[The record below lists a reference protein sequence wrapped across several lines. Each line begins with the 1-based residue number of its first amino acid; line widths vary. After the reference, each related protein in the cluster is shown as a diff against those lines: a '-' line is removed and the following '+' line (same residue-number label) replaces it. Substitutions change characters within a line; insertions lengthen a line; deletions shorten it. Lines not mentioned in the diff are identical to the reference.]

1 MKEVISGKE
10 LEEITKKGVNLICD
24 AVGSTLGPSGNN
36 VIINSD
42 LSPYI
47 TNDGATIARTIS
59 SSDKRINTI
68 LELVKEASLK
78 TNEKVG
84 DGTTTT
90 LVLLQSIYN
99 EGLKEKN
106 RIKLK
111 KELNNKLDYII
122 GEINTMKRIP
132 TKEELINI
140 ATISSGDEEI
150 GKLVYEVYSK
160 MNNSFSIKLD
170 ESNTGKTYYEVE
182 KGYTLDVDISS
193 LYFKDSNE
201 IVLNNTYILI
211 IRGYLDNL
219 EVISD
224 IINEGL
230 VRNKNIVIFATD
242 YDERIRNEILLYYL
256 ESKKN
261 IFLFKTPDYAS
272 RKEQIEEDIK
282 VLSNSKIKNI
292 DYENIYF
299 NDLGLVNKV
308 IITKDNVSIINDND
322 SIDIYLE
329 KLKKELKN
337 IKEDYEKE
345 FIMDRISKLEKG
357 IATIYVGGNTK
368 TEIKELIMRYEDA
381 LCAIDVA
388 KHGIVKGEGIT
399 LLEISNKID
408 NKILKKALQTS
419 FNKILENAGYES
431 KEIKDEI
438 IKSNYK
444 KIFNLEKGKLE
455 SLNNIIDPALVVIEE
470 VKNAISIA
478 TMLLT
483 TNYLVINE
491 EIEID
496 NNTL

>member
-1 MKEVISGKE
+1 M
-10 LEEITKKGVNLICD
+10 
-24 AVGSTLGPSGNN
+24 
-36 VIINSD
+36 
-42 LSPYI
+42 
-47 TNDGATIARTIS
+47 
-59 SSDKRINTI
+59 
-68 LELVKEASLK
+68 
-78 TNEKVG
+78 
-84 DGTTTT
+84 
-90 LVLLQSIYN
+90 
-99 EGLKEKN
+99 
-106 RIKLK
+106 
-111 KELNNKLDYII
+111 
-122 GEINTMKRIP
+122 
-132 TKEELINI
+132 
-140 ATISSGDEEI
+140 
-150 GKLVYEVYSK
+150 
-160 MNNSFSIKLD
+160 
-170 ESNTGKTYYEVE
+170 
-182 KGYTLDVDISS
+182 
-193 LYFKDSNE
+193 
-201 IVLNNTYILI
+201 
-211 IRGYLDNL
+211 
-219 EVISD
+219 
-224 IINEGL
+224 
-230 VRNKNIVIFATD
+230 
-242 YDERIRNEILLYYL
+242 
-256 ESKKN
+256 
-261 IFLFKTPDYAS
+261 
-272 RKEQIEEDIK
+272 
-282 VLSNSKIKNI
+282 SNSKIKNI